1 MKAVSVSKPNAMLQR
16 RLVSELNDNAV
27 LAVVV
32 TAFLI
37 REGGSIRFTASEWDA
52 AIEHEGSLYIHRDEP
67 QEPMLVA
74 LMTRSAGQ
82 QA

>member
-1 MKAVSVSKPNAMLQR
+1 MLQR
-16 RLVSELNDNAV
+16 RLSSEMNDNAV

-37 REGGSIRFTASEWDA
+37 REGGSIRFTALEWDA

-67 QEPMLVA
+67 SEPMLVA
-74 LMTRSAGQ
+74 LMTKARETQ
-82 QA
+82 

>member
-1 MKAVSVSKPNAMLQR
+1 M
-16 RLVSELNDNAV
+16 NDNAV

-37 REGGSIRFTASEWDA
+37 REGGSVRFSATEWDA

-67 QEPMLVA
+67 NEPMLVA
-74 LMTRSAGQ
+74 LMGRAKQDG
-82 QA
+82 

>member
-1 MKAVSVSKPNAMLQR
+1 M
-16 RLVSELNDNAV
+16 NDNAV

-37 REGGSIRFTASEWDA
+37 REGGSIRFSGPEWDA

-67 QEPMLVA
+67 NEPMLVA
-74 LMTRSAGQ
+74 LMGRTKEQ
-82 QA
+82 Q